1 MPAAAAPPR
10 ASKRKAFP
18 VYRQHDAMDC
28 GPTCLRMVARHYGRR
43 YSLQYLR
50 ERSYID
56 RQGVSLL
63 GIAYAAESIGFR
75 TRSAR
80 VSLDH
85 FLEQAPLPAI
95 VHWRQNHFV
104 VVTRARGGQVEVAD
118 PETGLVRYTLDEF
131 RRQWVSLNHRGREG
145 GIVLLLQP
153 GPEFFRREDQE
164 AGGKR
169 QLGFLFSYLRG
180 YGGFMTQVVLGMLVA
195 AVLQLVFPFLTQAVV
210 DHGVA
215 TQNLSFV
222 NAVLIAQLALFFS
235 RTAVEFIRNR
245 ILFHIGTRVYVSV
258 ISDFLIKLMKLPV
271 PFFDTRTVGDILQR
285 IQDHTRLQQFITA
298 STLNVVFS
306 FFTLVVFSVVLAL
319 YNPWLCGL
327 FLIGSVLHAGWVAA
341 FLKRRR
347 ELDYRRFAEMSA
359 NQNALVELVHGMTE
373 LKLAGAEQQR
383 RWSWERVQA
392 RLFRVNLRGLAV
404 SQWQEGGATFFNEL
418 KNIALT
424 FLAAKMVIDGEL
436 TLGMLLSV
444 QFIVG
449 QMNTPLGQLIGFT
462 QSLQDAKISLDRLSE
477 IHQHEN
483 EEDPAE
489 RVLALPDS
497 RAFALRSVSFHY
509 GGPLSELVLD
519 DLELDI
525 PQGKVT
531 AIVGS
536 SGSGKTTL
544 MKLLLKLYDPTRGEI
559 RIGSVPLRNLSARVL
574 RRACGVVMQDGQIFN
589 DSVANNI
596 ALGFEDIDRARLLH
610 AAQVADIHR
619 FVESL
624 PMGYNTRIGRDG
636 VGMSTGQ
643 KQRILIA
650 RAVYKDPDILLFDEA
665 TSALD
670 AVTERTIMENLE
682 GFFRGRTVV
691 VIAHR
696 LSTVK
701 TADQIVV
708 LERGRIVERG
718 THTELTALRGAYYTL
733 VKNQLELG
741 N

>member
-1 MPAAAAPPR
+1 MPPFTAERLKPR
-10 ASKRKAFP
+10 RGFP

-63 GIAYAAESIGFR
+63 GIAYAAETIGFR
-75 TRSAR
+75 TRAAR

-104 VVTRARGGQVEVAD
+104 VVTSVRGGKVEVAD
-118 PETGLVRYTLDEF
+118 PDAGLLTYTLDEF
-131 RRQWVSLNHRGREG
+131 RRAWVSLNHRGREG

-153 GPEFFRREDQE
+153 GPGFYARPDQAE
-164 AGGKR
+164 GGRR
-169 QLGFLFSYLRG
+169 QLRFLLEYLRG
-180 YGGFMTQVVLGMLVA
+180 YGGFMTQVILGMLVA
-195 AVLQLVFPFLTQAVV
+195 AVLQLVFPFLTQAIV

-258 ISDFLIKLMKLPV
+258 ISDFLVKLMKLPV

-285 IQDHTRLQQFITA
+285 IQDHTRLQQFVTA
-298 STLNVVFS
+298 STLNVIFS
-306 FFTLVVFSVVLAL
+306 FFTLAVFSAVLAL
-319 YNPWLCGL
+319 YNPWLCTV
-327 FLIGSVLHAGWVAA
+327 FLAGSVLHAAWVVV

-359 NQNALVELVHGMTE
+359 SQNALVELVHGMTE

-392 RLFRVNLRGLAV
+392 RMFHVNLRGLAV
-404 SQWQEGGATFFNEL
+404 SQMQEGGATFLNEL

-424 FLAAKMVIDGEL
+424 FLAAKLVVEGEL

-462 QSLQDAKISLDRLSE
+462 QSLQDAKISLDRLGE

-489 RVLALPDS
+489 RVLALPES
-497 RAFALRSVSFHY
+497 RTVALRSVSFHY
-509 GGPLSELVLD
+509 GGPLAELVLD
-519 DLELDI
+519 GLDLDI
-525 PQGKVT
+525 PEGKVT
-531 AIVGS
+531 AIVGA

-544 MKLLLKLYDPTRGEI
+544 MKLLLKLYEPTRGEI
-559 RIGSVPLRNLSARVL
+559 RMGSVPLRNLSARVL
-574 RRACGVVMQDGQIFN
+574 RQSCGVVMQDGHLFN

-636 VGMSTGQ
+636 VGMSQGQ
-643 KQRILIA
+643 KQRILLA
-650 RAVYKDPDILLFDEA
+650 RAVYKNPDLLLFDEA
-665 TSALD
+665 TSSLD
-670 AVTERTIMENLE
+670 ANTERTIMENLQE
-682 GFFRGRTVV
+682 FFRGRTVV

-696 LSTVK
+696 LSTVRN
-701 TADQIVV
+701 ADQIVV
-708 LERGRIVERG
+708 LDRGRIIEHG
-718 THTELTALRGAYYTL
+718 THAELAALRGAYYTL

-741 N
+741 D